1 MPRNK
6 GLTADKDKFD
16 AVLLVLINIP
26 PTTFKE
32 VVAKPKPRKDGG
44 YKRSAKRS
52 RG

>member
-16 AVLLVLINIP
+16 AVLLALVNTP
-26 PTTFKE
+26 PTTFRA

-44 YKRSAKRS
+44 YKRSAKK